1 MPGRLDP
8 KSTGQTRHCQSQFA
22 AQLKVPSRPVAML
35 ASPGREVDIWFCG
48 TLQTS
53 PLQQP
58 GLEEMMSPCARTFA
72 SAAAL
77 VVFSAVAVA
86 QTTLD
91 PAFVGFKL
99 PDQIAWKDNQSGSRT
114 APQGDPSK
122 TGPYHRPAAMAAGKD
137 EPAAVHP
144 NDRFFIV
151 VSGTWWVGSG
161 PEFKPDAPPM
171 AAGSHVIHYA
181 KGVHFDGAKDE
192 QATILVWG
200 EGSATTAP
208 FGTSPVK

>member
-77 VVFSAVAVA
+77 VVFSAVAAA

-161 PEFKPDAPPM
+161 PEFKPDAPCRWRQ
-171 AAGSHVIHYA
+171 AATSSITRRASISTAPRTSRPPYSSGA
-181 KGVHFDGAKDE
+181 KGPRRPHR
-192 QATILVWG
+192 
-200 EGSATTAP
+200 SARRR
-208 FGTSPVK
+208 